1 MTQGPDP
8 LLAALGALERDDPR
22 DDPGPWVDRL
32 AGRGEAPAPD
42 ASAPDEHAALAALFT
57 APIPEREVDELTAC
71 VQAAWA
77 PEAAPAPAS
86 APASAPAPAP
96 APVVPLRRG
105 PRFWTA
111 LAGTFAL
118 AAAIVLWVGLDAPP
132 ELGRYSVEV
141 RSTSV
146 RDDRAPAAPGVAH
159 RYRTDSTLDL
169 VIAPERAVRQAV
181 TRRVLARD
189 AGGRE
194 RLLAPPVAQNAE
206 GVLTLRGRLDA
217 VLPLA
222 PGVWRVDLIVT
233 PEGAAPADAAAA
245 AALPVAER
253 LEIEVLPAD

>member
-1 MTQGPDP
+1 MNQGPDP

-42 ASAPDEHAALAALFT
+42 GSAPNEHAALAALFT
-57 APIPEREVDELTAC
+57 APIPEREVDELTAR

-77 PEAAPAPAS
+77 PESAPAPAPAS
-86 APASAPAPAP
+86 APASAS
-96 APVVPLRRG
+96 VVPLRRG

-111 LAGTFAL
+111 FAGTFAL

-181 TRRVLARD
+181 ALRVLARD

-222 PGVWRVDLIVT
+222 PGVWRLDLIVT
-233 PEGAAPADAAAA
+233 PEVAAPADAAAA